1 MAAGTALERTES
13 GAAQQ
18 AGAAGTALERTKSDA
33 AQRQRAGVTLR
44 WLAAAFLSLI
54 GPANAAALHESVM
67 RVPVVNGAQ
76 QAYIDVTV
84 FRPEGRGPFPIVV
97 LSHGSPRSAAQ
108 RRAEGRLRLVAQ
120 SEPFLALGFA
130 VLVPTRRGYGDSGG
144 PWAEGFGSCA
154 NPDYYS
160 AGLESARDIRAAVA
174 AVRGEPW
181 ADTRRVVLAGQSAG
195 GFGSVAA
202 SSTAFDGL
210 VGVINFAG
218 GRGSLAPGR
227 VCGESR
233 LVEAMARYGRAAHV
247 PELWIYSA
255 NDRYFEP
262 SLARR
267 MYGAFVAGGGA
278 AEFVMAPPCGVDG
291 HGYFARAMDDWT
303 PRVASFL
310 ARIGARP

>member
-1 MAAGTALERTES
+1 MRIRIVRLWLWPCALVFAMAG
-13 GAAQQ
+13 Q
-18 AGAAGTALERTKSDA
+18 
-33 AQRQRAGVTLR
+33 
-44 WLAAAFLSLI
+44 
-54 GPANAAALHESVM
+54 AAALHESVM
-67 RVPVVNGAQ
+67 RVPVIKGERE
-76 QAYIDVTV
+76 AYIDVTV
-84 FRPEGRGPFPIVV
+84 FKPDGRGPFPIVV

-108 RRAEGRLRLVAQ
+108 RRALGRLRLVAQ

-130 VLVPTRRGYGDSGG
+130 VLVPTRRGYGESAG
-144 PWAEGFGSCA
+144 PWAEGYGSCA

-160 AGLESARDIRAAVA
+160 AGLESARDMRAAVA

-227 VCGESR
+227 VCAESR
-233 LVEAMARYGRAAHV
+233 LVEAMGRYGRAAHV

-255 NDRYFEP
+255 NDRYFGP

-267 MYGAFVAGGGA
+267 MYGAFVAGGGT
-278 AEFVMAPPCGVDG
+278 AELVEAPPCGVDG
-291 HGYFARAMDDWT
+291 HGYFARAIDDWS